1 MEPCGPKNEDNFLFV
16 FKYLQSLPCRGG
28 ARPDKR
34 ATDLTPGARA
44 ENPDCGSD
52 GLALRK
58 RRLPRRRLALPF
70 LLSVALQSV
79 VSGWTS
85 ADENPANPVIA
96 SDQGAAAAADIAR
109 RQQAAASRGVDY
121 LLERA
126 ASMPAAWRAEMFAN
140 FVKIVPTEE
149 LAEACR
155 KQFHLAIRTPMAEL
169 PEVYEPEL
177 LRWPRSFRSTL
188 RELERL
194 KQLDTGW
201 REPTRALAKFLAEH
215 EDLLWKGMQPTQRLV
230 TEYRLARLGIKTQQT
245 AQDVIRALRLRWS
258 AEDHKSLLRDR
269 SFMFGVT
276 HVVLVRSGY
285 FDRTLD
291 PAAYSVEVEILD
303 QAASLYAERLPRD
316 PIFIDI
322 AAEVLTARRLLERAE
337 SQASRD
343 LVRVLLA
350 LQNPDGSWGEKR
362 FNRDTHATLT
372 VVHALIE
379 YVKPFRKIER

>member
-1 MEPCGPKNEDNFLFV
+1 ML
-16 FKYLQSLPCRGG
+16 
-28 ARPDKR
+28 
-34 ATDLTPGARA
+34 
-44 ENPDCGSD
+44 
-52 GLALRK
+52 
-58 RRLPRRRLALPF
+58 
-70 LLSVALQSV
+70 
-79 VSGWTS
+79 
-85 ADENPANPVIA
+85 
-96 SDQGAAAAADIAR
+96 
-109 RQQAAASRGVDY
+109 
-121 LLERA
+121 
-126 ASMPAAWRAEMFAN
+126 AAWRATTFITL
-140 FVKIVPTEE
+140 VKIVPTEE

-155 KQFHLAIRTPMAEL
+155 EQVHLAIRTPMAEL
-169 PEVYEPEL
+169 PEVYEAEL
-177 LRWPRSFRSTL
+177 LRWPRSFRSIL

-201 REPTRALAKFLAEH
+201 REPSRALAELLAEH
-215 EDLLWKGMQPTQRLV
+215 EDLLWEGMQPTQRLV
-230 TEYRLARLGIKTQQT
+230 TEYGLARLGIKTRKT

-291 PAAYSVEVEILD
+291 PAAYSVEIEILD

-322 AAEVLTARRLLERAE
+322 AAEVLTARRLLERPE
-337 SQASRD
+337 SQASRS

-350 LQNPDGSWGEKR
+350 LQNPDGSWGEKG

-372 VVHALIE
+372 AVHALIE
-379 YVKPFRKIER
+379 YAKPFRKVER